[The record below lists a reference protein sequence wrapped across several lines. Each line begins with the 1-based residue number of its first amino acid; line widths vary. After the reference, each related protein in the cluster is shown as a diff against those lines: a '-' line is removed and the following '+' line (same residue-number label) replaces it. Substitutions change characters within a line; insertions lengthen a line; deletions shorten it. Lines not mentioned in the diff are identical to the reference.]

1 MNTSPCDLCA
11 LNSNNSPPG
20 GAAASSG
27 GRQAAQEDR
36 RLRVEAERVP
46 ARLHQDEVLP
56 VQVPAA
62 VRVPGPG
69 QQHDHQHGGRDAA
82 PTGLTKKPSFKRID
96 VVLGSVFQILTYP

>member
-1 MNTSPCDLCA
+1 MNY
-11 LNSNNSPPG
+11 NNSPPG

-27 GRQAAQEDR
+27 GRQAAQEDQ

-82 PTGLTKKPSFKRID
+82 PTGLTKKPSFNLLMWS
-96 VVLGSVFQILTYP
+96 LGFYLEK